1 MELTFGPVPSRRLG
15 RSLGVNNIPPKFC
28 TYSCIYCQI
37 GITKGLTCKIRE
49 FYEPEK
55 IIESVKCALNKGEKI
70 DYVTFVPDGEPTLD
84 INLGKEIRTIKYTGA
99 RVAVITNAS
108 LLFNDDVREK
118 LSEADWV
125 SVKVDAGTERTWK
138 MLNRPCRELEFQM
151 VMDGILAFAE
161 EYKNVLCTETMLV
174 RGYNEGE
181 IDDIAN
187 FISELKPAKSYI
199 SVPTRPPALS
209 SVKKPDEETV
219 NMAYNLMSK
228 MVNDVELL
236 TGYEGNDFS
245 SSGKVEDDLL
255 SITSV
260 HPMRDDAVAELLKR
274 QGCNWDL
281 VEALLEKKLL
291 KEVKY
296 ENRKYYIRS
305 FGEG

>member
-1 MELTFGPVPSRRLG
+1 MGLTFGPVPSRRLG

-37 GITKGLTCKIRE
+37 GITKGLTCEIRE
-49 FYEPEK
+49 FYEPGK
-55 IIESVKCALNKGEKI
+55 IVESIMRELNKGEKI

-84 INLGKEIRTIKYTGA
+84 INLGREIRDIKDAGA

-108 LLFNDDVREK
+108 LLFHDDVREA

-125 SVKVDAGTERTWK
+125 SVKVDACTERTWK
-138 MLNRPCRELEFQM
+138 KLNRPCRELEFKM
-151 VMDGILAFAE
+151 VMDGILTFSR
-161 EYKNVLCTETMLV
+161 EYRNVLCTETMLV
-174 RGYNEGE
+174 SGYNEGE
-181 IDDIAN
+181 IEGIAN
-187 FISELKPAKSYI
+187 FISELKPEKAYI

-209 SVKKPDEETV
+209 SVKKPDEESV
-219 NMAYNLMSK
+219 NRAYNLLSR

-260 HPMRDDAVAELLKR
+260 HPMREDAVAELLKR
-274 QGCNWDL
+274 HGRSWDL
-281 VEALLEKKLL
+281 VESLLEKKLL

-296 ENRKYYIRS
+296 EGRKYYIRAFS
-305 FGEG
+305 